1 MIQEFYFLLNIVLT
15 TILMQ
20 SRAYLWG
27 YWASSLELQNKVSS
41 GSYEAQ
47 QMVGCELP
55 RHCLGRSFSKIPNLL
70 MSLGY
75 QHTSTEKWLRNAAPL
90 ASLLNECIPKC
101 FKACKDSAYPQQGRF
116 RQSRELDAILPVLG
130 KIFEVIMKRQLG
142 DYLKKDV
149 ILSSGQH
156 EFGRGHLTV
165 TAQASLNWEKSTRC
179 LKTVSP
185 SWWQCATSA
194 KHLM

>member
-1 MIQEFYFLLNIVLT
+1 MIQEFYFLLNIALT

-20 SRAYLWG
+20 SRAYPWG
-27 YWASSLELQNKVSS
+27 YWAFSLELQNKVSS

-47 QMVGCELP
+47 QMVGYELP

-75 QHTSTEKWLRNAAPL
+75 QRTSSKKWLRNAAPI

-101 FKACKDSAYPQQGRF
+101 LKAGKGSAYPQQGRF
-116 RQSRELDAILPVLG
+116 RQSRELHAILPVLG
-130 KIFEVIMKRQLG
+130 KIFEVIIKRQLG
-142 DYLKKDV
+142 DYLKEGRNIVFWTAWVWERTLDGHC
-149 ILSSGQH
+149 SGC
-156 EFGRGHLTV
+156 
-165 TAQASLNWEKSTRC
+165 WEKSTRR
-179 LKTVSP
+179 LKTVNP